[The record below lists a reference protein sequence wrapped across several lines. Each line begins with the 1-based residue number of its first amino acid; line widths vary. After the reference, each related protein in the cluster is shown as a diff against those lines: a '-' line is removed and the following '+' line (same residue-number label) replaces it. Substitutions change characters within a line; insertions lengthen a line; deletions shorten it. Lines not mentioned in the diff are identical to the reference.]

1 MPSTPLAVATVPS
14 RAALAGN
21 PSDGYGGAVVSI
33 DVPAFAASVE
43 IHDRGPGDEP
53 IPLITAT
60 LQRFGSDVAGVD
72 GLTATVDSTIPRS
85 VGLAGSSAIVIA
97 TLTALGDATGVALA
111 PDEIAQLAHTVER
124 VDLGIAGGWQDQI
137 IQSRGG
143 PLLMEF
149 AEPMRQERLPAP
161 IAPLFVAWT
170 SEASE
175 DSGVSH
181 AELRTREA
189 EVAASMAE
197 LADVA
202 RHAAEALRAGSTHE
216 LKSAMNTT
224 FDLRRA
230 VMPIDPLHGAMVDTA
245 RGLGAACNF
254 AGSGGAI
261 VGVVPKASASFEA
274 GLRAAGL
281 ELITWKPGD
290 DGNG

>member
-1 MPSTPLAVATVPS
+1 MPAAPLATATVPS

-21 PSDGYGGAVVSI
+21 PSDGYGGAVVSV

-43 IHDRGPGDEP
+43 IREHSGDEP
-53 IPLITAT
+53 VPLIAT
-60 LQRFGSDVAGVD
+60 TLRRFSLDVAPVD
-72 GLTATVDSTIPRS
+72 GLTATFESTIPRS

-97 TLTALGDATGVALA
+97 TLAALGEATGSALEA
-111 PDEIAQLAHTVER
+111 DQIAQLAHMVER

-149 AEPMRQERLPAP
+149 AEPMRQERLPSP

-170 SEASE
+170 TEASE

-181 AELRTREA
+181 AELRARET
-189 EVAASMAE
+189 EVAASMAD

-202 RHAAEALRAGSTHE
+202 RSAAEALRAGSTHE
-216 LKSAMNTT
+216 LKAAMNAT
-224 FDLRRA
+224 FGLRRA
-230 VMPIDPLHGAMVDTA
+230 VMPIDPLHGAMIDTA
-245 RGLGAACNF
+245 RSLGAACNF

-261 VGVVPKASASFEA
+261 VGVVPKDAVAFEA
-274 GLRAAGL
+274 GVQEAGL
-281 ELITWKPGD
+281 ELTMWNPGD